1 MGRLSDLADRIP
13 LSLAPIFRRWLASD
27 LIRRVLKNSGYLFSS
42 TGLVSAIGMLQGILA
57 ARLLGV
63 AGFGILGTITMFTN
77 VINEFTSF
85 RMGELVIKYV
95 GFYTETG
102 ERKKAAAV
110 FKSAALA
117 EIAASI
123 LAFGLIWLLSPL
135 GARYFAKD
143 VQLARWFALYGL
155 VVLAN
160 LISESSTGLLQIFDR
175 FRSLAILHVA
185 QGVFALLIIL
195 NAYLHQG
202 GLGDILVAY
211 ILGKTLGAIGLT
223 VAALVEAT
231 RQWGWGWWHTP
242 LRLLKGSVKEMFRF
256 AISTNISAS
265 LTLITKDS
273 EVLWVS
279 YLRNP
284 VEVGYYKLALSLM
297 SIIQLPINPLS
308 QATYP
313 ELSRETAR
321 RSWSNVCYLLR
332 QGSIIA
338 GGYTLSASLFLAIFG
353 QWLIR
358 YVYKP
363 EYLPAYP
370 ALLILLFGCLV
381 SNAFYWRRLILLA
394 FGLAD
399 YLTKVN
405 FVVAVL
411 KVLGMV
417 LLVPLFGY
425 LGSASLLSGYYLLVS
440 FITVRKAYATLH
452 SYQSASE
459 VEASLPQVSKSSIGD
474 V

>member
-1 MGRLSDLADRIP
+1 MPNLILARLRRV
-13 LSLAPIFRRWLASD
+13 FQRWLESE

-95 GFYTETG
+95 GYYTETG
-102 ERKKAAAV
+102 ERQKAAAV
-110 FKSAALA
+110 FKAAALA
-117 EIAASI
+117 EIGASF
-123 LAFGLIWLLSPL
+123 LAFVLIWALSPL
-135 GARYFAKD
+135 GARYLAKD
-143 VQLARWFALYGL
+143 VQYAHWFAIYGL
-155 VVLAN
+155 IVLAN

-175 FRSLAILHVA
+175 FRPLAVLYVA
-185 QGVFALLIIL
+185 QGSFALLIIL
-195 NAYLHQG
+195 SAYIRQG

-211 ILGKTLGAIGLT
+211 ILGKTLGAVGLT
-223 VAALVEAT
+223 VVAMLEAT
-231 RQWGWGWWHTP
+231 RRWGWGWWLTP
-242 LRLLKGSVKEMFRF
+242 LRLLKDNVREMLRF

-279 YLRNP
+279 FLRNP

-321 RSWSNVCYLLR
+321 RNWSNVRYLLQ
-332 QGSIIA
+332 QGSILA
-338 GGYTLSASLFLAIFG
+338 GGYTMSASLFLAILG
-353 QWLIR
+353 QPLIR

-370 ALLILLFGCLV
+370 ALLILLLGCLV
-381 SNAFYWRRLILLA
+381 SNAVYWRRLILLA

-411 KVLGMV
+411 KVVGVL
-417 LLVPLFGY
+417 LLVPVFGY

-440 FITVRKAYATLH
+440 GITMHKALTTLRT
-452 SYQSASE
+452 YQSTAESE
-459 VEASLPQVSKSSIGD
+459 AALSPVSKSPAGD
-474 V
+474 SG